1 MASCH
6 RMPLNGK
13 ILPENKTD
21 TGENW
26 KRWRYRIEKKQ
37 REKKEKK
44 ESRRERERWK
54 MRERVLI
61 ILVEL
66 LDPTMPRAKHFS

>member
-1 MASCH
+1 MTSCH
-6 RMPLNGK
+6 CMPLNGK
-13 ILPENKTD
+13 ILPENKTK

-44 ESRRERERWK
+44 ESGRERE
-54 MRERVLI
+54 MENERKSI
-61 ILVEL
+61 DNI
-66 LDPTMPRAKHFS
+66 S